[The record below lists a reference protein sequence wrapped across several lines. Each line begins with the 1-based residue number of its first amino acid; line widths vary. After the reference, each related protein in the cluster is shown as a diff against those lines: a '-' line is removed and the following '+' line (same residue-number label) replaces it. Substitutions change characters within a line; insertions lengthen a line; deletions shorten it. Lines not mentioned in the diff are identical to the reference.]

1 MGSEMC
7 IRDRDKRGPNLLLT
21 QHFHIGIDGYKHK
34 HNTNILIVG
43 GSGAGKTRT
52 YGVPN
57 VLECAC
63 SMVIT
68 DPKAEILRKTGNLLK
83 QKGYDVTQATV
94 SRDINELNIE
104 KTVSSNGVNCY
115 AKAEKVH
122 TVKFHNIISE
132 AVVNI
137 DYAMNIVSIKCHS
150 GLANA
155 ACAGLDMM
163 NLSYVVG
170 TIAGDDTIFVLTRT
184 EGDARMLTRHLKELL

>member
-1 MGSEMC
+1 MKK
-7 IRDRDKRGPNLLLT
+7 KR
-21 QHFHIGIDGYKHK
+21 Q
-34 HNTNILIVG
+34 
-43 GSGAGKTRT
+43 
-52 YGVPN
+52 
-57 VLECAC
+57 
-63 SMVIT
+63 
-68 DPKAEILRKTGNLLK
+68 AEILRIISSNEVETQEMLLNLLK

-104 KTVSSNGVNCY
+104 KRFLQMVSTAMQSG
-115 AKAEKVH
+115 KVH